1 MEDADQIEQLREQQQ
16 EIEAERHQ
24 EYIETQREI
33 QFERSC
39 GYWDQGEGMSRIGD
53 YVLQRMEEL
62 RIEDLEELTE
72 RTTR

>member
-1 MEDADQIEQLREQQQ
+1 MKDADRSEQIREQQQ

-39 GYWDQGEGMSRIGD
+39 GYWD
-53 YVLQRMEEL
+53 
-62 RIEDLEELTE
+62 
-72 RTTR
+72 